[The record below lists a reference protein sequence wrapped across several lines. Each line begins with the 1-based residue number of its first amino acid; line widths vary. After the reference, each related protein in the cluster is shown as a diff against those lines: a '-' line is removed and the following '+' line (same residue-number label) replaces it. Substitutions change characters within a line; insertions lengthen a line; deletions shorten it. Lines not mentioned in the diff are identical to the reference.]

1 MLRRILTIAPLLY
14 LSPSYAFLGDGGAGW
29 AQIPYLIK
37 ILEENYKRYKQL
49 QIMIQSVKNQETFL
63 QNFTSGIDN
72 SIGIIESLPI
82 ENEKILSDLKNF
94 KKSYDSVLE
103 IYGSIPTSKEESLHL
118 LHDRTV
124 AESFKMVS
132 LSDQHTRLQEEN
144 ADSIRHSARNASL
157 KGATRIT
164 AESNALI
171 LDSLNQLIKLQSQ
184 SLKMQGEELAL
195 KNKNEKGNVS
205 SFQKVNRD
213 LKTGFQSF
221 KPVKGMPKL

>member
-1 MLRRILTIAPLLY
+1 MPKKYY
-14 LSPSYAFLGDGGAGW
+14 LIFTFLFTTEAHTFLGDGGAGW

-37 ILEENYKRYKQL
+37 ILDENYKRYKQL
-49 QIMIQSVKNQETFL
+49 QIMIESMKNQESFV
-63 QNFTSGIDN
+63 QNLSSGVDN

-82 ENEKILSDLKNF
+82 ENEKILTDLKNF
-94 KKSYDSVLE
+94 KKSYDSVLDL
-103 IYGSIPTSKEESLHL
+103 YGSIPTSKDEALQR

-132 LSDQHTRLQEEN
+132 LSENHTRVQEEN
-144 ADSIRHSARNASL
+144 ADAIRHHARNASL
-157 KGATRIT
+157 KGATRMT

-184 SLKMQGEELAL
+184 SLKMQSEQLAL
-195 KNKNEKGNVS
+195 NNRSDKSNVS

-213 LKTGFQSF
+213 LKSGFQSF
-221 KPVKGMPKL
+221 KPTKGMPKF

>member
-1 MLRRILTIAPLLY
+1 MTKKFLC
-14 LSPSYAFLGDGGAGW
+14 LSFFIYYQNTHAFLGDGGAGW

-49 QIMIQSVKNQETFL
+49 QIMIETMKNQENFL
-63 QNFTSGIDN
+63 KNLSSGLDN
-72 SIGIIESLPI
+72 SIGIIESFPI

-94 KKSYDSVLE
+94 KKSYDSVLDL
-103 IYGSIPTSKEESLHL
+103 YGAIPMSKEEALQK

-132 LSDQHTRLQEEN
+132 QSDHHTRLQEEN
-144 ADSIRHSARNASL
+144 ADTLRHNARNASL
-157 KGATRIT
+157 KGATRMT

-195 KNKNEKGNVS
+195 RNKLEKSNVS

-213 LKTGFQSF
+213 LKSGFKSF
-221 KPVKGMPKL
+221 KTTKGMPKL